1 MLGLKSLAES
11 PISTRGIPREAR
23 AEFLCTAT
31 FTVVES
37 NRLKYAYPVDMLATA
52 NLDIDANTLKN
63 NSIDIQGRALFN
75 AFPTTAVLFQAN
87 IKGKAVLTANGR
99 LIGEGWTRVVPDSEE
114 WTNTTNW

>member
-1 MLGLKSLAES
+1 MLALKSFAES
-11 PISTRGIPREAR
+11 PISTRGVSRETK

-31 FTVVES
+31 LLAES
-37 NRLKYAYPVDMLATA
+37 NKLKYADPKGILATA
-52 NLDIDANTLKN
+52 SLDIDVNTVKN
-63 NSIDIQGRALFN
+63 NSIEIQGRALFN